1 MRNSELDA
9 ATSIGTPDLGG
20 SMPLPWTT
28 WPAERWWKLLR
39 ASKRSVLMLD
49 YDGTLAPFNEQR
61 MLATSYAGVAERLWR
76 LVDVT
81 SSRLVFVSGR
91 PARELL
97 AMLPPGIRT
106 EIWGSHGRDHLR
118 ADGVYEVEPLE
129 AAQSE
134 ALSWLMRSMQE
145 KGFATAIESK
155 PGSVAVHARGLTAAE
170 VSDLMQ
176 IAERLF
182 AEIKMTGVELLPFDG
197 GVEIRGSGCTKG
209 NAVER
214 ILQDEPSDVVAAYLG
229 DDMTDE
235 DAFRA
240 LEGRGL
246 RVLVRDQLCA
256 STADL
261 WLRPPAEL
269 LAFLDSWVD
278 LVRTGMGP
286 G

>member
-9 ATSIGTPDLGG
+9 ATSIGTPELGG

-76 LVDVT
+76 LVDMT

-97 AMLPPGIRT
+97 AMLPPGMRT
-106 EIWGSHGRDHLR
+106 EIWGSHGRDHLLP
-118 ADGVYEVEPLE
+118 DGCYEVEPLDPT
-129 AAQSE
+129 QSE
-134 ALSWLMRSMQE
+134 ALSWLTRSMQE
-145 KGFATAIESK
+145 KGFAIESK
-155 PGSVAVHARGLTAAE
+155 PGSVAVHTRGLTAAE
-170 VSDLMQ
+170 GSDLMH
-176 IAERLF
+176 IAEGLF
-182 AEIKMTGVELLPFDG
+182 AEIKMTGVVLLPFDG

-214 ILQDEPSDVVAAYLG
+214 ILQDEPIDVVAAYLG

-240 LEGRGL
+240 SEGRGL
-246 RVLVRDQLCA
+246 RVLVRDQVCA

-269 LAFLDSWVD
+269 LAFLDCWADSAQI
-278 LVRTGMGP
+278 
-286 G
+286 